1 MPVSLRVVLDE
12 AESSLYADL
21 PRAAL
26 ALCRLALQNYPRC
39 LRAYTVMA
47 ASLWAVGDPGDA
59 VHTLRS
65 VLQADAEDVAAR
77 YLLAL
82 ALEDS
87 DLAGA
92 VAEMEIAFARAP
104 WDPDIRQSLSRL
116 YLVRDRAPRPVEQR
130 RDALAR
136 VYARG
141 GLWDR
146 ALAEAADLLVSQP
159 NRQDLQ
165 MLLLEAEWR
174 TGHHNEAAA
183 LCQGILLDNPH
194 CLKANL
200 ILSHLWR
207 TAGKAEAG
215 QALFEHAEELDPEHR
230 MARQLFGVAGKS
242 MPYPAREPMVDLEAA
257 RR

>member
-1 MPVSLRVVLDE
+1 
-12 AESSLYADL
+12 
-21 PRAAL
+21 
-26 ALCRLALQNYPRC
+26 
-39 LRAYTVMA
+39 
-47 ASLWAVGDPGDA
+47 
-59 VHTLRS
+59 
-65 VLQADAEDVAAR
+65 
-77 YLLAL
+77 
-82 ALEDS
+82 
-87 DLAGA
+87 
-92 VAEMEIAFARAP
+92 MEVAFARAP

-242 MPYPAREPMVDLEAA
+242 MPYPAREPMVDLEEPGGEEEPEGGEWQPPSEMQPPLPMADSGDQEPGEEGAGAEPGLEGVAA
-257 RR
+257 GL